1 MPSYVAIV
9 QVTKEYRAAVKAKDD
24 DAAYDK
30 VQDRIDNDTWKK
42 YAIEDEDTEPDINL
56 LQVEEA
62 DDDIDDFV
70 HWIK

>member
-9 QVTKEYRAAVKAKDD
+9 QVTKEYRVAVKAKDD

-30 VQDRIDNDTWKK
+30 VQNRIDNDTWKK
-42 YAIEDEDTEPDINL
+42 YTDEDEDTEPEVNL

-70 HWIK
+70 RWIK

>member
-9 QVTKEYRAAVKAKDD
+9 QVTKEYRVAVKGKDD
-24 DAAYDK
+24 EVAYDK

-42 YAIEDEDTEPDINL
+42 YAVEDEDVEPEINL
-56 LQVEEA
+56 IQVEDA